1 MNTKSLK
8 TLEYPKITAQ
18 LETFA
23 TSPLGKQRCL
33 ELTPSSSLEEI
44 RTWQTQT
51 ADAVDRVRMKGS
63 ISFSGLKD
71 IGDSLKRLEI
81 GSSLNI
87 LELLS
92 ISSILTIAARAKSYG
107 RHDPEEMG
115 SSRSL
120 PGSSRPQPTS
130 STQPRPNR
138 PQPTTPA
145 QTRAPHSQS
154 APPEPSDTTF
164 DSLEPLFASLEP
176 LTPLN
181 NEIKRCILSEDEV
194 ADDASP
200 GLSRVRR
207 SMKITADR
215 IHTQLNSILN
225 STRSYLQDAV
235 ITMRDGRY
243 CLPVKAEYKNQ
254 VSGMVHD
261 QSSSGST
268 LFIEPM
274 AIIKLNNE
282 LRELEIQEQKEIEA
296 VLASLSNQA
305 APFCEELR
313 TDMELLAQLDF
324 IFAKAGLARHYRCS
338 APVFN
343 NRGYINIK
351 DGRHPLL
358 DPQKVVPINVWLGK
372 DFDLLIVTG
381 PNTGGKTVSLKTVGL
396 FTLMG
401 QAGLQIPA
409 WEGSELAVFDEV
421 YADIG
426 DEQSIEQSLSTF
438 SAHMT
443 NIVRILNEADSHSLC
458 LFDELGAG
466 TDPTEGAALAI
477 SVLSF
482 LHNMKCRTMATTH
495 YSELKVFAL
504 STPGVENACCE
515 FNVDTLQP
523 TYRLLIGIP
532 GKSNAFAISRKLGL
546 PDYIIED
553 AKSHL
558 EAKDESFED
567 LLSSL
572 ESSRLTIEKE
582 QEEINAYKEEIA
594 QLKARLTQKE
604 ERLDERKD
612 KVIRNATEEAQ
623 RILREAK
630 ETADQ
635 TIKQINRLA
644 AQSGVSK
651 ELEAERA
658 KLREQL
664 KKTDDKLAVKA
675 KGPSQP
681 ISPKKIK
688 VGDGV
693 KVLSMNLKGTVST
706 LPNAKGDLY
715 VQMGILRSLV
725 NIRDLELLHEDEINA
740 TLGDGSSLSYGS
752 SKAPS
757 KSKKTMGPAKGNTT
771 GSGQIK
777 MSKSF
782 SVSTEV
788 NLIGMTVDE
797 ALPTMEKYLDDA
809 YLAHMPNV
817 RVVHGRGT
825 GALKNAVHKRLR
837 QLKYVKDF
845 RLGEF
850 GEGGTGVTIVTFK

>member
-1 MNTKSLK
+1 MNQKALK
-8 TLEYPKITAQ
+8 TLEYDKIINQ
-18 LETFA
+18 LTEYA
-23 TSPLGKQRCL
+23 ASPLGKELCRS
-33 ELTPSSSLEEI
+33 LTPSSDLEEI
-44 RTWQTQT
+44 RTWQAQT
-51 ADAVDRVRMKGS
+51 TDAVTRIRFKGTTP
-63 ISFSGLKD
+63 FSGVRD

-81 GSSLNI
+81 GSSLGI
-87 LELLS
+87 HELLA
-92 ISSILTIAARAKSYG
+92 ISSNLTAAARAKAYG
-107 RHDPEEMG
+107 RHE
-115 SSRSL
+115 
-120 PGSSRPQPTS
+120 PQGD
-130 STQPRPNR
+130 
-138 PQPTTPA
+138 
-145 QTRAPHSQS
+145 TRNGANIPD
-154 APPEPSDTTF
+154 SDGPDDDY
-164 DSLEPLFASLEP
+164 DSLEPLFAGLEP

-181 NEIKRCILSEDEV
+181 NEIKRCILSEDEI

-200 GLSRVRR
+200 GLSHVRR
-207 SMKITADR
+207 SMKVAADR

-225 STRSYLQDAV
+225 SNRSYLQDAV

-243 CLPVKAEYKNQ
+243 CLPVKSEYKNQ

-261 QSSSGST
+261 QSSTGST

-274 AIIKLNNE
+274 AIVKLNNE
-282 LRELEIQEQKEIEA
+282 IRELEIQEQKEIEA

-305 APFCEELR
+305 APYCEELR
-313 TDMELLAQLDF
+313 MNQELLAQLDF
-324 IFAKAGLARHYRCS
+324 IFAKAGLARHYKCS

-343 NRGYINIK
+343 DRGYIHIK

-358 DPQKVVPINVWLGK
+358 NPQTAVPINIWLGR

-401 QAGLQIPA
+401 QSGLHIPA

-421 YADIG
+421 FADIG

-443 NIVRILNEADSHSLC
+443 NTVRILNEADSHSLC

-477 SVLSF
+477 AILTF

-504 STPGVENACCE
+504 TTPGVENACCE
-515 FNVDTLQP
+515 FNVETLQP
-523 TYRLLIGIP
+523 TYRLLIGVP
-532 GKSNAFAISRKLGL
+532 GKSNAFAISKKLGL
-546 PDYIIED
+546 PDYIIDE
-553 AKSHL
+553 AKNHL
-558 EAKDESFED
+558 EAKDVSFED
-567 LLSSL
+567 LLASL

-582 QEEINAYKEEIA
+582 QAEINAYKDEVA
-594 QLKARLTQKE
+594 KLKSRLTQKE

-612 KVIRNATEEAQ
+612 KVIRNAAEEAQ

-635 TIKQINRLA
+635 TIKQINKLA
-644 AQSGVSK
+644 AGAGLNK
-651 ELEAERA
+651 ELEEQRSR
-658 KLREQL
+658 LRDQL
-664 KKTDDKLAVKA
+664 KKADDKLAVKA

-681 ISPKKIK
+681 ISPKKLKI
-688 VGDGV
+688 GDGV

-725 NIRDLELLHEDEINA
+725 NIKDLELLDEKEISA
-740 TLGDGSSLSYGS
+740 TLGDGSSISYGG
-752 SKAPS
+752 KA
-757 KSKKTMGPAKGNTT
+757 PAKGK
-771 GSGQIK
+771 GSGSSQIK
-777 MSKSF
+777 VSKS
-782 SVSTEV
+782 STISTEV

-797 ALPTMEKYLDDA
+797 ALPVMEKYLDDA
-809 YLAHMPNV
+809 YLAHLPSV

-837 QLKYVKDF
+837 QLKYVKEF
-845 RLGEF
+845 RLGQF
-850 GEGGTGVTIVTFK
+850 GEGDSGVTVVTFK

>member
-1 MNTKSLK
+1 MNQKSLK
-8 TLEYPKITAQ
+8 TLEYEKILSQ
-18 LETFA
+18 LETYA
-23 TSPLGKQRCL
+23 ASPLGKQLCRSL
-33 ELTPSSSLEEI
+33 MPSSSLEEI
-44 RTWQTQT
+44 RTWQANT
-51 ADAVDRVRMKGS
+51 ADAVDRVRLKGS
-63 ISFSGLKD
+63 VSFSGVKD
-71 IGDSLKRLEI
+71 IGSSLKRLEI
-81 GSSLNI
+81 GSALNTT
-87 LELLS
+87 ELLS
-92 ISSILTIAARAKSYG
+92 VSSLLTASARVKAYG
-107 RHDPEEMG
+107 RRDAEEG
-115 SSRSL
+115 LNEEAAAS
-120 PGSSRPQPTS
+120 
-130 STQPRPNR
+130 
-138 PQPTTPA
+138 
-145 QTRAPHSQS
+145 
-154 APPEPSDTTF
+154 
-164 DSLEPLFASLEP
+164 DSLEPFFGVLEP

-181 NEIKRCILSEDEV
+181 NEIKRCILSEDEI

-200 GLSRVRR
+200 GLSHVRR
-207 SMKITADR
+207 SMKLVSDR
-215 IHTQLNSILN
+215 VHTQLNSILN

-261 QSSSGST
+261 QSATGST

-296 VLASLSNQA
+296 ILADLSNQT
-305 APFCEELR
+305 APFCQ
-313 TDMELLAQLDF
+313 ELLTNMEILARLDF
-324 IFAKAGLARHYRCS
+324 IFAKAALSRHYRCS

-343 NRGYINIK
+343 NKGYIHIK

-443 NIVRILNEADSHSLC
+443 NIVRILNEADARSLC

-477 SVLSF
+477 AVLSF

-504 STPGVENACCE
+504 STPGVENASCE
-515 FNVDTLQP
+515 FNVETLQP

-532 GKSNAFAISRKLGL
+532 GKSNAFAISKKLGL

-572 ESSRLTIEKE
+572 ENSRLTIEKE
-582 QEEINAYKEEIA
+582 QEEIKAYKEEIA
-594 QLKARLTQKE
+594 QLKARLTQKA

-612 KVIRNATEEAQ
+612 KVIRNAAEEAQ

-635 TIKQINRLA
+635 TIKEINRLA
-644 AQSGVSK
+644 SQSGVSK

-664 KKTDDKLAVKA
+664 KKTDEKLAIKA

-688 VGDGV
+688 IGDGV
-693 KVLSMNLKGTVST
+693 KVLSMNLKGTVSS

-725 NIRDLELLHEDEINA
+725 NIRDLELLQENEINA
-740 TLGDGSSLSYGS
+740 TLGDGSSLSYGKAAS
-752 SKAPS
+752 RSKRS
-757 KSKKTMGPAKGNTT
+757 MMPARGANS

-797 ALPTMEKYLDDA
+797 ALPVMEKYLDDA
-809 YLAHMPNV
+809 YLAHMPSV

-837 QLKYVKDF
+837 QLKYIKEF